1 MGQFDLGGGVQYFGP
16 RTGSGPPDSERL
28 IVGTLVYRFGL
39 IALGVSGKELRRSIA
54 GVSDRATGG
63 DWGIAIAVFDVA
75 KFIIEEEVLNG
86 RERRIA
92 SEARRSLT
100 KFISTIAIAVFL
112 EALVI
117 VFRVSASR
125 IPELLYPTL
134 LLVAATLLVLGL
146 GLYQRL
152 SVTVEREVETHD
164 RSEEQKHAT

>member
-1 MGQFDLGGGVQYFGP
+1 MVFLSRLVFGFAGGV
-16 RTGSGPPDSERL
+16 L
-28 IVGTLVYRFGL
+28 MLLAIGL
-39 IALGVSGKELRRSIA
+39 IIFGCYRLLAFFVTGEGSLEDPLLGAVGYAI
-54 GVSDRATGG
+54 
-63 DWGIAIAVFDVA
+63 IAIAVFDVA